1 MGSIVTQ
8 EMKGNEL
15 IQAQT
20 HIWKYAFSYV
30 SPMSLKC
37 VIELGIP
44 DIIHNHGKPITLC
57 HLADALSIPPTKRD
71 SLNRLMRFMIHSG
84 FFSTKRH
91 DENQEEEGYVLTPPS
106 RLLLK
111 DNANT
116 SSSIVLAMVDPFF
129 VTPFHFLTDWFQGS
143 GNTPCEAAH
152 GRSVWDVLEQNHEF
166 GKTFNDAMAN
176 DSHLLMN
183 VIVNEGEG
191 VFKNLNSLVD
201 VGGGTG
207 ATTQAIVEV
216 YPHLKC
222 MVLELPRVVSSLSGT
237 NNIDFIS
244 GDMFKSI
251 PHADAVLMKFILHD
265 WSDGDCV
272 KILKRCK
279 EAIPSRE
286 EGGKVIIIDAV
297 IGEDDTKQEHDS
309 ITETQ
314 LLLDMMMMALVGG
327 KERSEK
333 EWEKLFL
340 EAGFCDYKITPV
352 SGFRS
357 LIEVYP

>member
-1 MGSIVTQ
+1 
-8 EMKGNEL
+8 
-15 IQAQT
+15 
-20 HIWKYAFSYV
+20 
-30 SPMSLKC
+30 MSLKC
-37 VIELGIP
+37 VIQLGIP
-44 DIIHNHGKPITLC
+44 DIIHNHGKPITPY
-57 HLADALSIPPTKRD
+57 HLADALSIPSTKRD

-84 FFSTKRH
+84 FFLTKRH
-91 DENQEEEGYVLTPPS
+91 DENQEEEGYVLTPTS
-106 RLLLK
+106 RLLVK
-111 DNANT
+111 ENANT
-116 SSSIVLAMVDPFF
+116 LSSIVLAMSSQNFPYFMCGN
-129 VTPFHFLTDWFQGS
+129 TPPLHFLSDWFQGS

-152 GRSVWDVLEQNHEF
+152 GRSVWDVLAQNHEF
-166 GKTFNDAMAN
+166 GKTVNDAIAN

-183 VIVNEGEG
+183 VIVNEGQG
-191 VFKNLNSLVD
+191 VFKNLKSLVD

-216 YPHLKC
+216 FPHMKC
-222 MVLELPRVVSSLSGT
+222 MVLELPHVVSSFSRT

-251 PHADAVLMKFILHD
+251 PHADAVLMK
-265 WSDGDCV
+265 
-272 KILKRCK
+272 
-279 EAIPSRE
+279 AIPSRE

-297 IGEDDTKQEHDS
+297 IEEDNTEQEHDS

-314 LLLDMMMMALVGG
+314 LLIDMMMMAIVGG

-333 EWEKLFL
+333 EWENLFL

>member
-1 MGSIVTQ
+1 M
-8 EMKGNEL
+8 
-15 IQAQT
+15 
-20 HIWKYAFSYV
+20 F
-30 SPMSLKC
+30 LKC
-37 VIELGIP
+37 VIQLGIP
-44 DIIHNHGKPITLC
+44 DIIHNHGKPVTLSD
-57 HLADALSIPPTKRD
+57 LADALSLPPTKRD

-91 DENQEEEGYVLTPPS
+91 DENQDEEGYVLTPAS
-106 RLLLK
+106 RLLVK
-111 DNANT
+111 DSANT
-116 SSSIVLAMVDPFF
+116 MSSSVLLVVDPLF
-129 VTPFHFLTDWFQGS
+129 VTPLHFLSAWFQGS
-143 GNTPCEAAH
+143 GETTCEAAH
-152 GRSVWDVLEQNHEF
+152 GMSVWDVFEQNHEF

-176 DSHLLMN
+176 DSRLLMN
-183 VIVNEGEG
+183 VIMNEGQR
-191 VFKNLNSLVD
+191 VFENLKSLVD

-207 ATTQAIVEV
+207 ATTQAIVDV
-216 YPHLKC
+216 FPHLKC
-222 MVLELPRVVSSLSGT
+222 MVLELPHVVSSLSGT
-237 NNIDFIS
+237 DNIVFFG

-265 WSDGDCV
+265 WGDSDCV
-272 KILKRCK
+272 KILKRCR

-297 IGEDDTKQEHDS
+297 IEEEDDSKQDRKS

-314 LLLDMMMMALVGG
+314 LLFDMMMMALVGG

-340 EAGFCDYKITPV
+340 EAGFCDYKITRV

>member
-1 MGSIVTQ
+1 
-8 EMKGNEL
+8 
-15 IQAQT
+15 
-20 HIWKYAFSYV
+20 
-30 SPMSLKC
+30 
-37 VIELGIP
+37 
-44 DIIHNHGKPITLC
+44 
-57 HLADALSIPPTKRD
+57 
-71 SLNRLMRFMIHSG
+71 
-84 FFSTKRH
+84 
-91 DENQEEEGYVLTPPS
+91 
-106 RLLLK
+106 
-111 DNANT
+111 
-116 SSSIVLAMVDPFF
+116 MVDPFF

-191 VFKNLNSLVD
+191 VFKNLKSLVD
-201 VGGGTG
+201 V
-207 ATTQAIVEV
+207 EV
-216 YPHLKC
+216 GQEPQLK
-222 MVLELPRVVSSLSGT
+222 PLS
-237 NNIDFIS
+237 N

-251 PHADAVLMKFILHD
+251 PLADAVLMKFIFHD

-297 IGEDDTKQEHDS
+297 IEEDNTKQEHDS

-340 EAGFCDYKITPV
+340 EAGFCGYKITPV
-352 SGFRS
+352 TGFR
-357 LIEVYP
+357 L